1 MLIGMYACKSWPLH
15 RAKHSSNH
23 SSLHMNTNTGGK
35 AAAGDY
41 LIYQRDSNKHQERHY
56 LIQVELLL
64 VKTMS
69 TVAATRSN
77 NLAMSGYKV

>member
-1 MLIGMYACKSWPLH
+1 MHASSWPLH
-15 RAKHSSNH
+15 RPKHSSNH

-41 LIYQRDSNKHQERHY
+41 LIYQRDSNKNQGRHY

-77 NLAMSGYKV
+77 NLVMSGYKV